1 MMRSKEDF
9 VKRKLC
15 SVSEFDWSYCA

>member
-1 MMRSKEDF
+1 MVMMMSKEGF

-15 SVSEFDWSYCA
+15 SVSEFDCA